1 MIDSSA
7 YVELVKAIPVVV
19 GGLLA
24 LGGGLI
30 GQIVTHRLA
39 VKRDR
44 SKLRRERLESFV
56 KALYAHDQWLDDK
69 RNAMIFANIDHDIAS
84 PLDEARMIQALH
96 FPELSD
102 ALLAILEAQQPLIV
116 FIGQQ
121 RSARNRNQADWL
133 KAFDNEEYST
143 LYRSYRHASDAATS
157 QCRELLLAQ
166 PES

>member
-1 MIDSSA
+1 MLDSLVYA
-7 YVELVKAIPVVV
+7 ELAKAIPVVV

-24 LGGGLI
+24 VGGGLI
-30 GQIVTHRLA
+30 GQIATHRLT

-44 SKLRRERLESFV
+44 AKLRRERLECFV
-56 KALYAHDQWLDDK
+56 KALYAHAQWLDDK
-69 RNAMIFANIDHDIAS
+69 RIAMIFANADHNAAS

-102 ALLAILEAQQPLIV
+102 AVRAIQQAQLPIID

-121 RSARNRNQADWL
+121 RVARMRDQDAWI
-133 KAFDNEEYST
+133 KAWNTEPFNIAYKHYLLT
-143 LYRSYRHASDAATS
+143 VGAATS
-157 QCRELLLAQ
+157 KCRELLLAL